1 MVRTMD
7 VTINTWDLAQAIEV
21 ESGVGTS
28 HAERVLEFARGFLPK
43 VRERT
48 DHVRFAE
55 TAEIVSSED
64 PLELRDLAGEEPA
77 RAARLAARLAEWRS
91 ARDARAPA
99 ERVLVEPTEGQRDAL
114 RALGYVE
121 D

>member
-28 HAERVLEFARGFLPK
+28 HAERVLELARGFLPK

-64 PLELRDLAGEEPA
+64 PLEFLILLSGRKL
-77 RAARLAARLAEWRS
+77 EWR
-91 ARDARAPA
+91 
-99 ERVLVEPTEGQRDAL
+99 
-114 RALGYVE
+114 
-121 D
+121 